1 MRKYPFL
8 WRFNALFL
16 AVLLSLPVP
25 GYGFMDSLTVEKEK
39 QIGEE
44 FAQQLQQF
52 YHIIG
57 DPYLTA
63 YINRVGQRL
72 VVQLGP
78 QPYQYRFFILED
90 PTTNAFAVPGGYIF
104 VTTGFI
110 RTMEREGEL
119 AGVLSHEISH
129 IYARHLARQMDK
141 SRIVTIASVL
151 GALASVFLGVGPLA
165 QSLMVGSMAAGESA
179 MLKYSRDHEQEAD
192 SLGFKWMVKA
202 GYNPRDMM
210 SIFQKLGRRRWF
222 EGGEIPIYLS
232 THPNTDSRI
241 VDFSHQ
247 LANYQGNLQT
257 GRDSE
262 EFHYFTIKLEA
273 LEGNA
278 SLLLRRMTQES
289 LQDPKN
295 PLYHYGKALA
305 LAKIGRSDEAI
316 AAFQKALSLSPGN
329 FLIERDLAIHHFN
342 QNRYPEAQQALER
355 LAQAHPQD
363 EAVLYY
369 LGRIYQ
375 EKKQPDKALGL
386 LEKVH
391 TLNPTFID
399 VYYNLGTLYG
409 EKGKLGL
416 AHYYLGFHSLKAKAY
431 PLALFHFQKAMNNLP
446 SSDSRYNEVR
456 HQIARLTKMRVR
468 VQN

>member
-1 MRKYPFL
+1 MKKYSL
-8 WRFNALFL
+8 VWRLTAICL
-16 AVLLSLPVP
+16 AVLLALPVP
-25 GYGFMDSLTVEKEK
+25 GYGFMDSLSVEKEK

-44 FAQQLQQF
+44 FTQQLQQY
-52 YHIIG
+52 YHVIG
-57 DPYLTA
+57 DPYLTS
-63 YINRVGQRL
+63 YINRVGRRL
-72 VVQLGP
+72 VNQLGP
-78 QPYQYRFFILED
+78 TPYNFRFFILED

-110 RTMEREGEL
+110 RAMEREGEL

-141 SRIVTIASVL
+141 SRVVTIASVL

-165 QSLMVGSMAAGESA
+165 QSLMVGSVAAGESA
-179 MLKYSRDHEQEAD
+179 MLKYSREHEHEAD

-222 EGGEIPIYLS
+222 EGGEIPVYLS
-232 THPNTDSRI
+232 THPHTDSRI

-247 LANYQGNLQT
+247 LSSYQGNLPPEQ
-257 GRDSE
+257 DPE
-262 EFHYFTIKLEA
+262 EFHYFALKLEA
-273 LEGNA
+273 LTGNA
-278 SLLLRRMTQES
+278 AALLRRMTQES
-289 LQDPKN
+289 LRDPDN
-295 PLYHYGKALA
+295 PRYHYGKALA
-305 LAKIGRSDEAI
+305 LSKMSRYDEADVE
-316 AAFQKALSLSPGN
+316 FNKALSLSPGN
-329 FLIERDLAIHHFN
+329 FLIERDLAIHYFN
-342 QNRYPEAQQALER
+342 QNHFAEAQKNLER
-355 LAQAHPQD
+355 LMGAHPQD

-375 EKKQPDKALGL
+375 EKKQTDQALNL

-391 TLNPTFID
+391 NLNPTFID

-409 EKGKLGL
+409 EKGRIGL

-431 PLALFHFQKAMNNLP
+431 PLALFHFRKAMPNLA
-446 SSDSRYNEVR
+446 SSDPRYNEVR
-456 HQIARLTKMRVR
+456 QQIARLTKMKVR
-468 VQN
+468 VAN